1 MKKIIVL
8 AILGFSLLSIISI
21 NAYAE
26 TLYVDANVGDMKKI
40 DESKYK
46 VSGVTILR
54 NEYGELVSV
63 VRVDV
68 TRYLDDPI
76 IDQFLKSDP
85 KYLVK
90 QGIVNNEKISLYRIQ
105 VEYSNEKCA
114 TETLQVR
121 VFNDECNLYNRSF
134 VTMLGIT
141 DSKGEQYFA
150 FKGLNHVYTLK
161 PSDKIITIWNILTKD

>member
-1 MKKIIVL
+1 MKKIIIL

-26 TLYVDANVGDMKKI
+26 SLYVDANVGDMKKI
-40 DESKYK
+40 GESKYT

-54 NEYGELVSV
+54 NEHGELVSV
-63 VRVDV
+63 VRVDA

-90 QGIVNNEKISLYRIQ
+90 QGIVNNEKISLYRVQ

-114 TETLQVR
+114 TETLQVQ

-141 DSKGEQYFA
+141 DSKGEQHFA